1 MKYTLES
8 QKDTITLRQAAA
20 DFLPFIRP
28 EISRMLFTM
37 IVVIINA
44 VANVIAPYLL
54 GRAIDDYITTG
65 DRAGVVQIV
74 IALIIA
80 YLVAALSNYAT
91 IISIG
96 RIGQRILYRLRQQL
110 FDKLHSLPIAFFHQ
124 NTSGDLISRITNDTN
139 IVNTLFAETLVRLLS
154 NIFTLIGIGV
164 FIVFLHREL
173 GIATISVAVILFV
186 VTRFSNSV
194 LQRVNKKSLDTV
206 GNYSAEVQTQIENMK
221 AIIAFRRRDYFVNT
235 LEIQNN
241 GVLRASKIAG
251 ITNGLIAPLYNFAG
265 NIAQVVILLYGLYL
279 ISQDALTIG
288 VLISF
293 IAYASKFFEPLRIIA
308 SLWGSVQKAIAG
320 WKRIIAVLQ
329 LQSSLVV
336 HPDGEQS
343 QSHNSQTENIVSFS
357 DVSFG
362 YEEGSMILHKVH
374 FDIAAG
380 QTVAL
385 VGPTG
390 GGKSTLASLMMRL
403 YDTTAGTITFCGR
416 NIHCY
421 STEEL
426 SQKIGFIIQDPI
438 VFSGTVGENIV
449 LGHPDHTENYS
460 ADVLQEK
467 IDELGLQS
475 IIDKF
480 QNGLDTRI
488 EPEKSSLSIGQKQLI
503 AFMRAI
509 LRKPELLILDEATA
523 NIDTVT
529 EQLLEEIL
537 AVVSKDI
544 TVVII
549 AHRLNTIESA
559 DQIIFVQNGRVHQTM
574 SFDEAVELID
584 NSQS

>member
-1 MKYTLES
+1 MKYTLAS
-8 QKDTITLRQAAA
+8 KKDTMTLRQAAA
-20 DFLPFIRP
+20 DFSPFLRP
-28 EISRMLFTM
+28 EMSRMLFTM
-37 IVVIINA
+37 VVVIINA
-44 VANVIAPYLL
+44 AANVIAPYLL
-54 GRAIDDYITTG
+54 GRAIDDTITTA
-65 DRAGVVQIV
+65 DRDGLLIIV
-74 IALIIA
+74 LALIATYI
-80 YLVAALSNYAT
+80 VAALSNYAT

-96 RIGQRILYRLRQQL
+96 RIGQRILYRLRQRL
-110 FDKLHSLPIAFFHQ
+110 FDKLHSLPITFFHQ

-139 IVNTLFAETLVRLLS
+139 TVNTLFAETLVRLLS

-173 GIATISVAVILFV
+173 GIATISVAVILFI
-186 VTRFSNSV
+186 VTRFSNSI

-206 GNYSAEVQTQIENMK
+206 GNYSAEVQTQVENMK
-221 AIIAFRRRDYFVNT
+221 AIIAFRRREYFVDT
-235 LEIQNN
+235 LEVQNN
-241 GVLRASKIAG
+241 GVLHATKIAG

-265 NIAQVVILLYGLYL
+265 NIAQVIILIYGLYL
-279 ISQDALTIG
+279 ISQNALTIG
-288 VLISF
+288 VLVSF

-329 LQSSLVV
+329 LESSVV
-336 HPDGEQS
+336 IHPEDKSSNASNNE
-343 QSHNSQTENIVSFS
+343 NSIITFS

-362 YEEGSMILHKVH
+362 YEEDTMILHEVD
-374 FDIAAG
+374 FSIEVG
-380 QTVAL
+380 QTIAL

-403 YDTTAGTITFCGR
+403 YDTTSGTITFHGK
-416 NIHCY
+416 NINAY
-421 STEEL
+421 SPEEL
-426 SQKIGFIIQDPI
+426 SQKIGFILQDPI

-449 LGHPDHTENYS
+449 LGHPEYETQYNRE
-460 ADVLQEK
+460 
-467 IDELGLQS
+467 ELLEQIRNHGLES
-475 IIDKF
+475 IVEKF
-480 QNGLDTRI
+480 QNGIDTVI

-509 LRKPELLILDEATA
+509 LREPELLILDEATA

-537 AVVSKDI
+537 EVVRKDI

-559 DQIIFVQNGRVHQTM
+559 DEIIFVQNGRVQQTM
-574 SFDEAVELID
+574 SFDEAVALID
-584 NSQS
+584 SSQS

>member
-449 LGHPDHTENYS
+449 LGHPHHTENYS